1 MTLISFLVW
10 VITTSIA
17 AWLIWS
23 YISKQWLEEPDY
35 TIILEE
41 NWYEI
46 RNYSPR
52 IVAEV
57 EVKWPYK
64 EAINDW
70 FRLLAWYIFGWNKTN
85 SSINMTAPVIEKKQ
99 EKIRMTSPVSDIK
112 GHWNERIVQFT
123 MPKEYIIET
132 LPIPDDSRVQIREI
146 DSKKMVALRYTGW
159 TNEKVVEKKKLL
171 LWELL
176 EKENYAT
183 LWDFISAQYNP
194 PFSFPLMRR
203 NEILIEI
210 E

>member
-1 MTLISFLVW
+1 M
-10 VITTSIA
+10 
-17 AWLIWS
+17 WS

-57 EVKWPYK
+57 EVRWPYE
-64 EAINDW
+64 EALNDW
-70 FRLLAWYIFGWNKTN
+70 FRLLAGYIFGWNRTK
-85 SSINMTAPVIEKKQ
+85 SSINMTARVIEKKS

-112 GHWNERIVQFT
+112 GYWNERIVQFT
-123 MPKEYIIET
+123 MPKGYIIET
-132 LPIPDDSRVQIREI
+132 LPVPDDSRVQIREI

-159 TNEKVVEKKKLL
+159 TSEKIVEKKKLL

-176 EKENYAT
+176 EKENYT
-183 LWDFISAQYNP
+183 TVWDFISAQYNP